1 MLTERQETILDF
13 VREYQAAQTVPPS
26 TREVAR
32 RFGCSQQGAAKHQQA
47 LARKGQLEKLADG
60 KWGLQ
65 ARSVQAHLFEVPVY
79 GAIPAGL
86 PAMQEQ
92 EPEETIAVAPAVFG
106 VRPPRPG
113 HFWFRRVTGDSMI
126 GANIFDG
133 DLVALSRQ
141 EPRSGD
147 IIAALVDET
156 TTTLK
161 RFVRERGRT
170 LLRAANPRY
179 PDLAPRRLESQGVV
193 VGVIRQSLSSQP
205 RRETAAA
212 HIRVHPASLRD
223 AATRR
228 I

>member
-1 MLTERQETILDF
+1 MLTERQEAILDF
-13 VREYQAAQTVPPS
+13 VREYQGAQTVPPS

-32 RFGCSQQGAAKHQQA
+32 RFGCSQQGAAKHLQA

-65 ARSVQAHLFEVPVY
+65 AKAVQGHLFDIPVY

-92 EPEETIAVAPAVFG
+92 EPEDTVAVDPGVFG
-106 VRPPRPG
+106 VRRG
-113 HFWFRRVTGDSMI
+113 RAGNFWFLRVTGDSMA

-133 DLVALSRQ
+133 DLVALTRR
-141 EPRSGD
+141 EPRPGD

-161 RFVRERGRT
+161 RFVRERDRT

-179 PDLAPRRLESQGVV
+179 ADIEPRTLESQGVV
-193 VGVIRQSLSSQP
+193 VGMIRRKFDQ
-205 RRETAAA
+205 EA
-212 HIRVHPASLRD
+212 
-223 AATRR
+223 
-228 I
+228 